1 MFAELTNHL
10 WQSTIFAVPAGMLA
24 LAVPIAVGI
33 ILPPV
38 TRAQSAP
45 APTPKFEVVSIRPC
59 EQAPTD
65 RRLGASASPGRFT
78 SECSSVAAL
87 IQLAYIRFA
96 NGYLNEASSVPV
108 AISGG
113 PAWINSERY
122 TINAKPADNASPE
135 TIQGPMLQALLED
148 RFKLKSH
155 RETKDVPV
163 YDLTVSKGGPKL
175 QPAKEGSC
183 LAQAL
188 RARRARG
195 DDSVPTVT
203 YCGDLLRKGA
213 NTVADFHEV
222 SLSDFSKVFG
232 TFVDRPIIDKTGI
245 AGRFDVHLEF
255 APDQATPRLGER
267 NGPPAALDSDSGP
280 SIFTAIQEQL
290 GLKLNPAKGPGEFLV
305 IDSVERPSEN

>member
-1 MFAELTNHL
+1 MINHL
-10 WQSTIFAVPAGMLA
+10 WQSTLFVVVGIAA
-24 LAVPIAVGI
+24 LAVPV
-33 ILPPV
+33 
-38 TRAQSAP
+38 RAQSAL
-45 APTPKFEVVSIRPC
+45 AAATPKFEVVAIRAC
-59 EQAPTD
+59 KEVPTD
-65 RRLGASASPGRFT
+65 RRFGPSASPGRFT

-96 NGYLNEASSVPV
+96 NGHLNEAASVPIS
-108 AISGG
+108 ISGG

-148 RFKLKSH
+148 RFKLKTH

-163 YDLTVSKGGPKL
+163 YDLTAGKNGPKL
-175 QPAKEGSC
+175 QPAKEGNC
-183 LAQAL
+183 LAQAI

-195 DDSVPTVT
+195 DDSVPAVT

-222 SLSDFSKVFG
+222 SLIDFSKIFG
-232 TFVDRPIIDKTGI
+232 RFVDRPIVDKTGI

-255 APDQATPRLGER
+255 TPDQATPRLGDQ
-267 NGPPAALDSDSGP
+267 NGPPAGADADFGP
-280 SIFTAIQEQL
+280 SVFTAIQEQL
-290 GLKLNPAKGPGEFLV
+290 GLKLEPAKGPGEFLV